1 MVPGGT
7 RDRATPGVYPGRSH
21 EALGR
26 LENAFILV
34 HEAAPLKRKAR
45 DAGHG
50 GDWRGAVV
58 TGVLTQEE
66 AARLAEADEAVG
78 AAIAVDDFA
87 ARELATLT
95 PVRSGDT
102 ARRDQQPTPELQ
114 T

>member
-1 MVPGGT
+1 VGGCELFS
-7 RDRATPGVYPGRSH
+7 G
-21 EALGR
+21 
-26 LENAFILV
+26 NA
-34 HEAAPLKRKAR
+34 
-45 DAGHG
+45 
-50 GDWRGAVV
+50 DWRKP
-58 TGVLTQEE
+58 EE
-66 AARLAEADEAVG
+66 AAHLAEADEAVG